1 MLDLYK
7 NYWQNIKIS
16 SQEIITNEQEKKRI
30 FQNYLSS
37 PFISP
42 QLTKKL
48 DKIIKTSQIRDY
60 VVPI

>member
-30 FQNYLSS
+30 FQNYSSS
-37 PFISP
+37 PFLSP
-42 QLTKKL
+42 ALTKKME
-48 DKIIKTSQIRDY
+48 KIT
-60 VVPI
+60 